1 MTPKR
6 ESYRNLKPLDEARDI
21 FLTRFRNLALQ
32 AETVP
37 VRRALGRMSVGA
49 VKAARSVPAYHA
61 AAVDGVAVRA
71 ASTFAA
77 FPETPVL
84 LGAGTEAIP
93 VNTGH
98 PLPEGADAVVMIEK
112 VEMTGAGCCIREA
125 V

>member
-6 ESYRNLKPLDEARDI
+6 QSYRNLKPLHEARDI

-37 VRRALGRMSVGA
+37 VRRALGRMSVSA

-77 FPETPVL
+77 FPKPRPAP
-84 LGAGTEAIP
+84 GGNGAIP
-93 VNTGH
+93 VNTGQ
-98 PLPEGADAVVMIEK
+98 PLPKGP
-112 VEMTGAGCCIREA
+112 TRWS
-125 V
+125 